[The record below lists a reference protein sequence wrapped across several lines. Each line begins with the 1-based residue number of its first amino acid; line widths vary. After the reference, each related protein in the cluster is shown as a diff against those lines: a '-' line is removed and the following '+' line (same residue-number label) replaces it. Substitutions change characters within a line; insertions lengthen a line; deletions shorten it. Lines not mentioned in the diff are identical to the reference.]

1 MILIANNDARTYTK
15 RPLQVLTL
23 VFALGLSACAPVV
36 LGGAAMTGM
45 VAADRRTAGTQLEDE
60 RIELIATNRL
70 NELLGERGH
79 VNVTSFNRRVL
90 ITGEVP
96 TAQDRQRVEAAIAQ
110 IENVRGVVNDLAVM
124 PNASLGQRSSDSWI
138 TGQVRAGIVD
148 ARDLSSSAFKV
159 VTERGVVYLMGIV
172 TQREAERVTE
182 IARGVP
188 GVAKVVRVFE
198 IVSED
203 ELRRLVPPPQPTPAT
218 AAPASG
224 G

>member
-1 MILIANNDARTYTK
+1 LRAKNTAWARAK

-36 LGGAAMTGM
+36 LGGAAMGGM
-45 VAADRRTAGTQLEDE
+45 VAADRRTSGAQLEDE
-60 RIELIATNRL
+60 GIELRAANRL

-96 TAQDRQRVEAAIAQ
+96 SEQDRQRVEQAVAQ
-110 IENVRGVVNDLAVM
+110 VENVRAVVNDLAVM
-124 PNASLGQRSSDSWI
+124 PNSSLGQRSNDAWI

-159 VTERGVVYLMGIV
+159 VTERGVVYLMGLV
-172 TQREAERVTE
+172 TQREAARVTD
-182 IARGVP
+182 IARGVS

-203 ELRRLVPPPQPTPAT
+203 ELRRLVPPPQPNPAT
-218 AAPASG
+218 AAPAAG

>member
-1 MILIANNDARTYTK
+1 M
-15 RPLQVLTL
+15 
-23 VFALGLSACAPVV
+23 G
-36 LGGAAMTGM
+36 GM
-45 VAADRRTAGTQLEDE
+45 VAADRRTSGAQLEDE
-60 RIELIATNRL
+60 GIELRAANRL

-96 TAQDRQRVEAAIAQ
+96 SEQDRQRVEQAVAQ
-110 IENVRGVVNDLAVM
+110 VENVRAVVNDLAVM
-124 PNASLGQRSSDSWI
+124 PNSSLGQRSNDAWI

-159 VTERGVVYLMGIV
+159 VTERGVVYLMGLV
-172 TQREAERVTE
+172 TQREAARVTD
-182 IARGVP
+182 IARGVS

-203 ELRRLVPPPQPTPAT
+203 ELRRLVPPPQSNPAT
-218 AAPASG
+218 AAPAAG

>member
-1 MILIANNDARTYTK
+1 M
-15 RPLQVLTL
+15 
-23 VFALGLSACAPVV
+23 G
-36 LGGAAMTGM
+36 GM
-45 VAADRRTAGTQLEDE
+45 VAADRRTSGAQLEDE
-60 RIELIATNRL
+60 GIELRAANRL

-96 TAQDRQRVEAAIAQ
+96 TEQDRQRVEQAVAQ
-110 IENVRGVVNDLAVM
+110 VENVRAVVNDLAVM
-124 PNASLGQRSSDSWI
+124 PNSSLGQRSNDAWI

-159 VTERGVVYLMGIV
+159 VTERGVVYLMGLV
-172 TQREAERVTE
+172 TQREAARVTD
-182 IARGVP
+182 IARGVS

-203 ELRRLVPPPQPTPAT
+203 ELRRLVPPPQPNPAT
-218 AAPASG
+218 AAPAAG

>member
-1 MILIANNDARTYTK
+1 MILIANNDARARMQ

-182 IARGVP
+182 IARSVP

-203 ELRRLVPPPQPTPAT
+203 ELRRLVPAPQPNPAT
-218 AAPASG
+218 AAPATG

>member
-60 RIELIATNRL
+60 RIELIATKRL

-110 IENVRGVVNDLAVM
+110 IENVRGVVNDLAVV